1 MTEPGK
7 PQGRFGPRYL
17 ARLPKKPERSMK
29 KSRDGVVFNETS
41 SRDPFFFR
49 EFFYSVGMLDA
60 GVLLTFVRGSRKE
73 GKGPKRDEYVDT
85 RREGREPKGA
95 R

>member
-1 MTEPGK
+1 LS
-7 PQGRFGPRYL
+7 F
-17 ARLPKKPERSMK
+17 AS
-29 KSRDGVVFNETS
+29 
-41 SRDPFFFR
+41 
-49 EFFYSVGMLDA
+49 FFYSVGMLDA